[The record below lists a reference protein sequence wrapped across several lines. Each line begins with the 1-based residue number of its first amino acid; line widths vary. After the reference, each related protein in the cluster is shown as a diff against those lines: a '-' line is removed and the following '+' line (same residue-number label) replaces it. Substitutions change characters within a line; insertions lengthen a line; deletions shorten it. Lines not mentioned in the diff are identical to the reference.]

1 MQTPTL
7 PISGAPTPNV
17 QAFRALIRS
26 FGLLKRVMEPHFTSI
41 GISGAQW
48 AILRNLYD
56 MDASG
61 DDAVRLSDLG
71 NRLLVRPPSVTGVV
85 RRLRQMGLV
94 EVAASQADQR
104 AKTIALTDAGRQLV
118 ETFGERHE
126 ARIEQIFAG
135 FEPAERD
142 QLLRLLTQL
151 GGHLE
156 HVAAAQDHDHPQQQL
171 NSRMRT

>member
-1 MQTPTL
+1 
-7 PISGAPTPNV
+7 V
-17 QAFRALIRS
+17 EAFRALIRT

-56 MDASG
+56 MEESG
-61 DDAVRLSDLG
+61 DEAIRLSDLG

-104 AKTIALTDAGRQLV
+104 AKTIALTGAGRQLV

-126 ARIEQIFAG
+126 ARIEQILAG
-135 FEPAERD
+135 LAPAERD
-142 QLLRLLTQL
+142 ELLRLLTRL

-156 HVAAAQDHDHPQQQL
+156 HVAGAQDQNQQL
-171 NSRMRT
+171 NARMRT

>member
-7 PISGAPTPNV
+7 PLAGAPTPNV
-17 QAFRALIRS
+17 EAFRALIRT

-56 MDASG
+56 MEGAG
-61 DDAVRLSDLG
+61 DEAIRLSDLG

-118 ETFGERHE
+118 ESFGERHE

-135 FEPAERD
+135 LQQAERD
-142 QLLRLLTQL
+142 ELLRLLTRL

-156 HVAAAQDHDHPQQQL
+156 HVARAQDHDSHQL
-171 NSRMRT
+171 NAQMRT